1 MYSAEVVSAIARIQC
16 RRRRSDERG
25 TYRRRTASGKGG
37 VWQRWSLRFT
47 ANRLSRRKLQAP
59 WTCMCEQTVTLAK
72 KTVRGH
78 NGLTGYI
85 DLDAPERIAPPQ

>member
-72 KTVRGH
+72 KPCVVTTDSQGTSTWTLL
-78 NGLTGYI
+78 NG
-85 DLDAPERIAPPQ
+85 